1 MRVNPLPSLLRSCS
15 SRAQV
20 RGCLYN
26 YTFHVIVT
34 ADEGGA
40 VCVWNINNGQREGRF
55 LKAHG
60 DAKVRF
66 RPSSPDEAVSSR
78 IQHIMPSNAPALV

>member
-1 MRVNPLPSLLRSCS
+1 
-15 SRAQV
+15 V

-40 VCVWNINNGQREGRF
+40 VCVWNIKNGQREGRF

-60 DAKVRF
+60 DAKVGH
-66 RPSSPDEAVSSR
+66 RPYLLLLMLCLPG
-78 IQHIMPSNAPALV
+78 PSMVNTNARVLACGLPSCN